1 MRSPQRFTDN
11 KATARKLQRE
21 TIESYLSAKA
31 GQLRYFGLPSSS
43 LTDAAQ
49 WQDLFKHF
57 VAVERGE
64 AGKEWEMQHDLELT
78 AFRTGLFDR
87 VTLLRGDIDS
97 IIHRKKDSSGNRLR
111 FPFDVVSL
119 DYSGGL
125 FYKDTHGVFSR
136 LRALEEVIQG
146 QAKSKTK
153 FILLVSC
160 NLDNIDQGEVRK
172 TLENVRT
179 ELVRYAIVA
188 DEVVDAYLMSSADEP
203 RLKIYLPCFVNL
215 QAAKHHYNC
224 ETQPVI
230 VYEGNLGTRMMAFRF
245 VLSYDERTT
254 SLRPPRERLSQIF
267 NSPALQILKGQPQAT
282 MLEMPKLTASEK

>member
-1 MRSPQRFTDN
+1 
-11 KATARKLQRE
+11 
-21 TIESYLSAKA
+21 
-31 GQLRYFGLPSSS
+31 
-43 LTDAAQ
+43 
-49 WQDLFKHF
+49 
-57 VAVERGE
+57 
-64 AGKEWEMQHDLELT
+64 
-78 AFRTGLFDR
+78 
-87 VTLLRGDIDS
+87 
-97 IIHRKKDSSGNRLR
+97 
-111 FPFDVVSL
+111 
-119 DYSGGL
+119 
-125 FYKDTHGVFSR
+125 
-136 LRALEEVIQG
+136 
-146 QAKSKTK
+146 
-153 FILLVSC
+153 
-160 NLDNIDQGEVRK
+160 
-172 TLENVRT
+172 
-179 ELVRYAIVA
+179 VRYAIVA